1 MNLYFEYIKERENLD
16 HVLGDD
22 YFFTYEIRD
31 KEFYLANIFSRP
43 SVRGTHVVFEMYE
56 KIEEIAK
63 ENSCELISANIYL
76 TDKGFHRTLGAALKL
91 GFRIVLAQNN
101 CVTIVRKLEA

>member
-1 MNLYFEYIKERENLD
+1 MYFEYIKERENLD

-31 KEFYLANIFSRP
+31 REFYLANIYLRP
-43 SVRGTHVVFEMYE
+43 FKRGTPAVFEMYE
-56 KIEEIAK
+56 QIEKIAR

-76 TDKGFHRTLGAALKL
+76 TDKGFHRTLGASLKL
-91 GFRIVLAQNN
+91 GFSIVMAQNN
-101 CVTIVRKLEA
+101 SVTIVRKLGA